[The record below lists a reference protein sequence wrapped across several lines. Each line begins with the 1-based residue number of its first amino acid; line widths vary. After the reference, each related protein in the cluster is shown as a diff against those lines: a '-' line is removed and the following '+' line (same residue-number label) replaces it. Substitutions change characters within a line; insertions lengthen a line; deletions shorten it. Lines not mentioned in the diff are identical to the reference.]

1 MPDGSSSE
9 RFVSYCSSWSTLF
22 FNKLLRKKTSTSFP
36 TRNSDPKVVLHEL
49 LFLLF
54 LKETL
59 SQFNLSS
66 TEPSANDE
74 LLSHSLGAAKVIIR
88 PVSQLSTL
96 APLQSQQQENDNKA
110 DGCKCEPINSCPIEL
125 MDFRFAVSCEYGTVR
140 CCRPLE
146 PVLIKETTTSK
157 TMVVT
162 PASTL
167 KWPRKSCRCKPRK
180 ECDEQAIDRKSE
192 IGCSAGNVRC
202 CETGTNTGNSKT
214 EASPDAHVLGG
225 NGFRPVQL
233 PFLKMPQ
240 PADEVKKISNK

>member
-1 MPDGSSSE
+1 
-9 RFVSYCSSWSTLF
+9 
-22 FNKLLRKKTSTSFP
+22 
-36 TRNSDPKVVLHEL
+36 L

-157 TMVVT
+157 PMVVT

-202 CETGTNTGNSKT
+202 CETGANTGNSKT

-225 NGFRPVQL
+225 NSFRPVQL

-240 PADEVKKISNK
+240 PADEVKKISNN